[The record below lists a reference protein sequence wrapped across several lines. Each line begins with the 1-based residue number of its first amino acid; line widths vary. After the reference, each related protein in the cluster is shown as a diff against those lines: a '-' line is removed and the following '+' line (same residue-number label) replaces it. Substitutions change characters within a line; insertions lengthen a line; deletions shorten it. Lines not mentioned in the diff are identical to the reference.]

1 LNEHFVGLSSNQEL
15 SRSDYFIDLEA
26 SSHILRLL
34 SLSVLVV
41 SLKEDVRKG
50 GLLQA
55 CVVQLMDL
63 FQSLAFID
71 SDKVG

>member
-1 LNEHFVGLSSNQEL
+1 LDEHFVGLCSNQEL

-55 CVVQLMDL
+55 CVVQLMDIL
-63 FQSLAFID
+63 
-71 SDKVG
+71 